1 MSASSFSLPPSS
13 FALDAYQ
20 RNRIGTLRPIM
31 QWIAAQPRRE
41 AAKEAAAERI
51 GFGFGTIETIFRN
64 WQSAGDAALIDKR
77 KLPRE
82 KKPASESLVIS
93 PEERNKL
100 RQLVIKCDSIQLA
113 LEALSEW
120 EGCSEELRELIC
132 RHKARRNYPK
142 ALRRAARITDHDRD
156 LARGPKRFGLRA
168 YTQLRVNTY
177 IDAAGHEH
185 KMIGGDL
192 FECDDM
198 SVNQPF
204 WYEWPYGGDPLSD
217 MFGVRLGRQML
228 ACRDVAT
235 GKWLGFDLIGRVRD
249 AYRAEDVVRFLG
261 RIGETHGLPR
271 LGFRLE
277 HGVWAARSVRGVKDT
292 TDDREKQVLG
302 SVRDLVDIHYV
313 NTAKGKGA
321 LEGSFD
327 FHQSIMALEG
337 IQIGR
342 HRGEYEKT
350 TALALKCAAGRMHP
364 ASAGFL
370 HISEIANKNE
380 SAMSRAD
387 NRPKMGRLIQGVSQ
401 ELWAAA
407 IEAEPLARVPEG
419 KRHLFLPVKQIRRI
433 DGGHVRYK
441 VPFYNQLF
449 SFAVPESCAHLGAG
463 YRLLV
468 CFDPADPHAGAMCF
482 DAEVDGRRA
491 FESAPEQSYGTFAFS
506 PDAPQIDLTR
516 SGSFTAKK
524 KYLAA
529 ARTHFRATGMR
540 QGTGASIDQVA
551 DGHGSSARIAR
562 GLDIAR
568 PENIPATSPRAAEA
582 LQARRSFAE
591 GDAQHHAR
599 KRADRSAAEFGAVLV
614 RPTGERLSD
623 PDTVEEWADPADPE
637 PGTAILES
645 W

>member
-1 MSASSFSLPPSS
+1 MT
-13 FALDAYQ
+13 LDAYQ
-20 RNRIGTLRPIM
+20 RERIGILRPIM
-31 QWIAAQPRRE
+31 LAAHESDNISAAIQ
-41 AAKEAAAERI
+41 AAKDRV
-51 GFGFGTIETIFRN
+51 GFSFNRLESLFLSWRAI
-64 WQSAGDAALIDKR
+64 GDAALIDKR

-82 KKPASESLVIS
+82 KKPASELFPIT
-93 PEERNKL
+93 PEEIAKL
-100 RQLVIKCDSIQLA
+100 RQLAIKCDSILLA
-113 LEALSEW
+113 IETLAEW
-120 EGCSEELRELIC
+120 EGCSEELRQIIIT
-132 RHKARRNYPK
+132 RKARRNYPK
-142 ALRRAARITDHDRD
+142 ALRQAARISDHDRD
-156 LARGPKRFGLRA
+156 LARGPKRFRLRS

-177 IDAAGHEH
+177 IDTAGQEH
-185 KMIGGDL
+185 RMIGGDL

-277 HGVWAARSVRGVKDT
+277 HGVWAARSVRGVRDT
-292 TDDREKQVLG
+292 TDDREKEVLG
-302 SVRDLVDIHYV
+302 SIRDIVDIHYV
-313 NTAKGKGA
+313 STAKGKGA
-321 LEGSFD
+321 LEGAFD

-342 HRGEYEKT
+342 VRGEYEKT

-364 ASAGFL
+364 QHAGFM
-370 HISEIANKNE
+370 HISELADKTDG
-380 SAMSRAD
+380 AFGRAD
-387 NRPKMGRLIQGVSQ
+387 TRPKMGRLIQGVSQ
-401 ELWAAA
+401 EMWTTATA
-407 IEAEPLARVPEG
+407 AEPLSTVPDE

-433 DGGHVRYK
+433 EGGHVRYK
-441 VPFYNQLF
+441 VPHYGHLF
-449 SFAVPESCAHLGAG
+449 SFAVPASCAHLGNG

-468 CFDPADPHAGAMCF
+468 CFDPADPHAGASCF
-482 DAEVDGRRA
+482 DAEIDGRRD
-491 FESAPEQSYGTFAFS
+491 FHSAPEQPYGVFQFA

-516 SGSFTAKK
+516 SGSFQKK
-524 KYLAA
+524 KDYLAA

-568 PENIPATSPRAAEA
+568 PENIPATSQRAADA
-582 LQARRSFAE
+582 LQARRTFVES
-591 GDAQHHAR
+591 GDRAVAR
-599 KRADRSAAEFGAVLV
+599 KLRNVSSAALLDDDEN
-614 RPTGERLSD
+614 EM
-623 PDTVEEWADPADPE
+623 
-637 PGTAILES
+637 PGTHHRISSEALL
-645 W
+645 